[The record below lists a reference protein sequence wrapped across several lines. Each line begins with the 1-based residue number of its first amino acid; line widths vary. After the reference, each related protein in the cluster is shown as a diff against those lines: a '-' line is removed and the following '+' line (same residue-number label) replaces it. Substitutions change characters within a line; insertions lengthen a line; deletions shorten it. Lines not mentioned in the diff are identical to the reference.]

1 MELLFLFKGR
11 RIIQK
16 CPSGAF
22 CRYDVV
28 ADRVNCVF
36 SRVPAHVNRP
46 ISTVATKAHGPI
58 KVTAQHLPKK
68 PAYKLHPEATTRSV
82 PLPVTPKGN
91 QKWCDDLKKA
101 AKKFCGDHL

>member
-1 MELLFLFKGR
+1 M
-11 RIIQK
+11 
-16 CPSGAF
+16 
-22 CRYDVV
+22 
-28 ADRVNCVF
+28 
-36 SRVPAHVNRP
+36 
-46 ISTVATKAHGPI
+46 

-91 QKWCDDLKKA
+91 QKWCDDLKKV